1 VELGD
6 IGLAY
11 LPVVDALRELAD
23 DPTEAEL
30 LAVVATTAPGIHRLL
45 PGATEPSAT
54 GVHGDGQDQL
64 QVFDA
69 VRALLVGRAERSP
82 VVLVLEDLHWADRAT
97 RDVLVFLGRTLRS
110 GRVMLVVSYRSD
122 ELHRRHPLRP
132 LLAELVRL
140 PGVERLELAPL
151 SLGELAEHLEA
162 ITGTPLPADQ
172 VERIYARSEGN
183 PFYAEQLLVAGAGR
197 ADVALPSTLADVL
210 LARVQALSE
219 LAQQVLRVVAV
230 AGRRVSHRLL
240 GEVAGWPEADLE
252 RGLREAIGAGV
263 LITDSSTGS
272 YAFRHALLQEATYGD
287 LLPSEQ
293 VRLHAAYARVLTSET
308 DGVGAEF
315 AHHCLAS
322 NDLVGALAGSV
333 RAAEEAAAVLAPAET
348 FRHLSTA
355 LRLWERVP
363 DPATVTGTDRVELL
377 LRAAEAALASGERQ
391 WAADLAQDAA
401 TTAEAAADPARAARA
416 YERLGRY
423 LIDIDRFEEALRARA
438 RAVELVPAQPSTPLR
453 ARVTAAMA
461 QALVNAR
468 RRQEAHRWCEAALV
482 AAREAGSADDEAD
495 ALITLGMLQEYDD
508 PANARSLYAAGR
520 ARAAAAGNLEIESRA
535 LVDLAWME
543 FGRGNLAAARA
554 VFDEGVEL
562 AQRTGL
568 GWSRFGI
575 DMRRGQ
581 CLVRYEAGE
590 WDECERLV
598 ATVPDLV
605 TSLPVAR
612 LASATLPV
620 QVGRGRAAAAKRL
633 RELAALSG
641 LDAITDLDSLGA
653 EADHATWQGNL
664 ERARSAVQ
672 RGLAT
677 IQASTR
683 SEEPWDYVWFGA
695 LGLAVEAEDAERAR
709 AAGDARA
716 LAVAIEA
723 GRVLLEGARS
733 AMGRGKRTGWVHDV
747 FPLGFHAKAEA
758 EWTRLRG
765 RSDPQ
770 AWQAAVEAF
779 SFGQVYEVARCQWR
793 LAEALL
799 SVGDRE
805 QATVAARAAH
815 ATAVRLGAEPLRVAL
830 EALARRGRLDL
841 GVGLPAER
849 TLAGLTPRELEVLRL
864 LMEGR
869 SNRQI
874 AEQLFISGKTAG
886 VHVTNLMAKLG
897 VHSRL
902 EAAATARRLGVD
914 APTRDS
920 SAT

>member
-1 VELGD
+1 
-6 IGLAY
+6 
-11 LPVVDALRELAD
+11 
-23 DPTEAEL
+23 
-30 LAVVATTAPGIHRLL
+30 
-45 PGATEPSAT
+45 
-54 GVHGDGQDQL
+54 
-64 QVFDA
+64 
-69 VRALLVGRAERSP
+69 LVGRAERSP
-82 VVLVLEDLHWADRAT
+82 VVLMLEDLHWADRAT
-97 RDVLVFLGRTLRS
+97 RDVLAFLGRTQRA

-140 PGVERLELAPL
+140 PGVERLELAPF
-151 SLGELAEHLEA
+151 SLGELAEQLEA

-183 PFYAEQLLVAGAGR
+183 PFYAEQLIAAGTGD
-197 ADVALPSTLADVL
+197 ADLGLPSTLADVL

-219 LAQQVLRVVAV
+219 PAQQVLGVAAV

-240 GEVAGWPEADLE
+240 AEVAGWPEADLE

-263 LITDSSTGS
+263 LITDSSTGA
-272 YAFRHALLQEATYGD
+272 YAFRHALLQEAAYGD

-293 VRLHAAYARVLTSET
+293 VRLHAAYARVLTSDPE
-308 DGVGAEF
+308 GVGAEL

-322 NDLVGALAGSV
+322 NDLVGALAASV

-348 FRHLSTA
+348 FRHLSTT

-363 DPATVTGTDRVELL
+363 DPATVSGTDRVELL
-377 LRAAEAALASGERQ
+377 LRAAEAAFASGERQ
-391 WAADLAQDAA
+391 WAANLAQDAA

-423 LIDIDRFEEALRARA
+423 LIDLDRFEEAVRARA
-438 RAVELVPAQPSTPLR
+438 RAVQLVPAQPPTRLR

-468 RRQEAHRWCEAALV
+468 RREEARRWCKEALV
-482 AAREAGSADDEAD
+482 AARDAASADDEAD
-495 ALITLGMLQEYDD
+495 VLITLGMLEEYDD
-508 PANARSLYAAGR
+508 PANARSLYAAAR
-520 ARAAAAGNLEIESRA
+520 ARAAAAGNLDIESRA
-535 LVDLAWME
+535 LLDLAWME

-554 VFDEGVEL
+554 VFDEGAEL
-562 AQRTGL
+562 AQQTGL

-581 CLVRYEAGE
+581 CLVRYEAGD
-590 WDECERLV
+590 WDEAERL
-598 ATVPDLV
+598 AGIVPDLV

-612 LASATLPV
+612 LAAATLPV
-620 QVGRGRAAAAKRL
+620 QVGQGRAAAAKRL
-633 RELAALSG
+633 RELAAWSG
-641 LDAITDLDSLGA
+641 LDTITALDFLGM
-653 EADHATWQGNL
+653 EADHATWQGDL

-677 IQASTR
+677 HDASSRHQEPGDQA
-683 SEEPWDYVWFGA
+683 WFGA

-709 AAGDARA
+709 AAGDAAA
-716 LAVAIEA
+716 LADAIAA
-723 GRVLLEGARS
+723 GRMLLERARS
-733 AMGRGKRTGWVHDV
+733 AMEREKRAGWVHDE
-747 FPLGFHAKAEA
+747 FLLGFSAKAEA
-758 EWTRLRG
+758 EWTRLQG
-765 RSDPQ
+765 RSDPH

-779 SFGQVYEVARCQWR
+779 SFGHVYEVARCQWR

-799 SVGDRE
+799 GAGDRD
-805 QATVAARAAH
+805 QAMVAARAAYE
-815 ATAVRLGAEPLRVAL
+815 TAVRLGAEPLRIEL

-841 GVGLPAER
+841 GAGLSAER
-849 TLAGLTPRELEVLRL
+849 GLAGLTPRELEVLRL
-864 LMEGR
+864 LVEGR

-874 AEQLFISGKTAG
+874 AEQLFISGKTAS
-886 VHVTNLMAKLG
+886 VHVTNLLAKLG

-902 EAAATARRLGVD
+902 EAAATARRLGLD
-914 APTRDS
+914 QPTRDG

>member
-1 VELGD
+1 
-6 IGLAY
+6 
-11 LPVVDALRELAD
+11 
-23 DPTEAEL
+23 
-30 LAVVATTAPGIHRLL
+30 
-45 PGATEPSAT
+45 
-54 GVHGDGQDQL
+54 
-64 QVFDA
+64 
-69 VRALLVGRAERSP
+69 
-82 VVLVLEDLHWADRAT
+82 
-97 RDVLVFLGRTLRS
+97 
-110 GRVMLVVSYRSD
+110 
-122 ELHRRHPLRP
+122 
-132 LLAELVRL
+132 
-140 PGVERLELAPL
+140 
-151 SLGELAEHLEA
+151 
-162 ITGTPLPADQ
+162 
-172 VERIYARSEGN
+172 
-183 PFYAEQLLVAGAGR
+183 
-197 ADVALPSTLADVL
+197 
-210 LARVQALSE
+210 
-219 LAQQVLRVVAV
+219 
-230 AGRRVSHRLL
+230 
-240 GEVAGWPEADLE
+240 
-252 RGLREAIGAGV
+252 
-263 LITDSSTGS
+263 
-272 YAFRHALLQEATYGD
+272 
-287 LLPSEQ
+287 
-293 VRLHAAYARVLTSET
+293 
-308 DGVGAEF
+308 
-315 AHHCLAS
+315 
-322 NDLVGALAGSV
+322 
-333 RAAEEAAAVLAPAET
+333 
-348 FRHLSTA
+348 
-355 LRLWERVP
+355 
-363 DPATVTGTDRVELL
+363 
-377 LRAAEAALASGERQ
+377 
-391 WAADLAQDAA
+391 
-401 TTAEAAADPARAARA
+401 
-416 YERLGRY
+416 
-423 LIDIDRFEEALRARA
+423 
-438 RAVELVPAQPSTPLR
+438 
-453 ARVTAAMA
+453 
-461 QALVNAR
+461 
-468 RRQEAHRWCEAALV
+468 
-482 AAREAGSADDEAD
+482 
-495 ALITLGMLQEYDD
+495 
-508 PANARSLYAAGR
+508 
-520 ARAAAAGNLEIESRA
+520 
-535 LVDLAWME
+535 
-543 FGRGNLAAARA
+543 
-554 VFDEGVEL
+554 
-562 AQRTGL
+562 
-568 GWSRFGI
+568 
-575 DMRRGQ
+575 
-581 CLVRYEAGE
+581 
-590 WDECERLV
+590 
-598 ATVPDLV
+598 
-605 TSLPVAR
+605 
-612 LASATLPV
+612 V